1 MDAIILDWLNLML
14 RWTHII
20 VAIAWIGSSFYFM
33 WLDAHLEAPAVP
45 NDEVEGELWMVHS
58 GGFYQVNKITV
69 APKVM
74 PRTLHWFK
82 WEAGWTGITG
92 IALLAVI
99 YYLGSEAFLID
110 PQVSEITK
118 WQAVGIGAGTLIVGW
133 LLYDAMYMSSWGQK
147 NGTIASAIAFAGLC
161 GVAFG
166 LSQVLSGRGAY
177 VHVGALMGIIMVLN
191 VWIRIIPGQQNLVD
205 ARKAGEEPDPSYGV
219 RAKQRSVHNNYMTL
233 PIVFIMIS
241 SHYPETFGHPHNWA
255 VLIALFVIGALVRHW
270 FNLRNS
276 GSSAIWPVPVAI
288 AAMAS
293 LASLISGP
301 QILANIEAANA
312 APVAFAKI
320 ETLVKIRC
328 SSCHTVRPVQEGFKA
343 PPKNIIFD
351 TPEDIHK
358 HAAMI
363 RRTAVLTNTMPLG
376 NITKMTPAE
385 RKLLGLW
392 IEQGMKLD

>member
-1 MDAIILDWLNLML
+1 MDAIILDWLNLIL

-20 VAIAWIGSSFYFM
+20 VAVAWIGSSFYFM
-33 WLDAHLEAPAVP
+33 WLDAHLEEPASP
-45 NDEVEGELWMVHS
+45 DDEVEGELWMVHS
-58 GGFYQVNKITV
+58 GGFYRVHKIVV

-74 PRTLHWFK
+74 PRALHWFK

-92 IALLAVI
+92 ILLLAVV

-110 PQVSEITK
+110 PEVSDITK
-118 WQAVGIGAGTLIVGW
+118 WEAVGIGTATLVVGW
-133 LLYDAMYMSSWGQK
+133 FLYDTLYMSRWGQE
-147 NGTIASAIAFAGLC
+147 NGRLSAALAFAGLC
-161 GVAFG
+161 VVAYG

-205 ARKAGEEPDPSYGV
+205 ARKAGTEPDPSYGE

-255 VLIALFVIGALVRHW
+255 VLIALFIIGALVRHW

-276 GSSAIWPVPVAI
+276 GSPAIWPVPVSI
-288 AAMAS
+288 LAMVS
-293 LASLISGP
+293 LAAWISGP
-301 QILANIEAANA
+301 QVMAKIEAANA
-312 APVAFAKI
+312 PPVAFEKI
-320 ETLVKIRC
+320 EMVVKTRC
-328 SSCHTVRPVQEGFKA
+328 SSCHTAKPVQEGFEA
-343 PPKNIIFD
+343 PPKNIKFD
-351 TPEDIHK
+351 TPEEILK

-363 RRTAVLTNTMPLG
+363 KRTTVVTNTMPLG
-376 NITKMTPAE
+376 NITNMTADE

-392 IEQGMKLD
+392 IDQGMKLD

>member
-33 WLDAHLEAPAVP
+33 WLDAHLEEPAVP
-45 NDEVEGELWMVHS
+45 SDEVEGELWMVHS
-58 GGFYQVNKITV
+58 GGFYRVNKIMV

-92 IALLAVI
+92 ILLLAVV
-99 YYLGSEAFLID
+99 YYLGSAAFLID
-110 PQVSEITK
+110 PQVSAITK
-118 WQAVGIGAGTLIVGW
+118 GQAVGIGAGTLIVGW
-133 LLYDAMYMSSWGQK
+133 LLYDAMYMSRWGQE
-147 NGTIASAIAFAGLC
+147 NGTLSAAIAFAGLC

-177 VHVGALMGIIMVLN
+177 VHVGALMGIIMVFN

-255 VLIALFVIGALVRHW
+255 VLIALFIIGALVRHW

-276 GSSAIWPVPVAI
+276 GSKAIWPVPLAI
-288 AAMAS
+288 AAMLS
-293 LASLISGP
+293 LATWISGP
-301 QILANIEAANA
+301 QVAAKIAAANA
-312 APVAFAKI
+312 PPVPFAKI
-320 ETLVKIRC
+320 EMLVRTRC
-328 SSCHTVRPVQEGFKA
+328 SSCHTAKPVQEGFEA
-343 PPKNIIFD
+343 PPKNIKFD
-351 TPEDIHK
+351 TPADIHK

-363 RRTAVLTNTMPLG
+363 KRTAVLTNTMPLG
-376 NITKMTPAE
+376 NITKMTKDE

-392 IEQGMKLD
+392 IDQGMKLD

>member
-20 VAIAWIGSSFYFM
+20 VAVAWIGSSFYFM
-33 WLDAHLEAPAVP
+33 WLDSHLEEPAEP
-45 NDEVEGELWMVHS
+45 SDEVEGELWMVHS
-58 GGFYQVNKITV
+58 GGFYRVDKIMV

-92 IALLAVI
+92 VLLLAVV

-110 PQVSEITK
+110 PQISDITK
-118 WQAVGIGAGTLIVGW
+118 WQAVGVGAGTLIAGW
-133 LLYDAMYMSSWGQK
+133 FLYDTMYMSRWGQEY
-147 NGTIASAIAFAGLC
+147 GTIASAIAFAGLC
-161 GVAFG
+161 GVAYG
-166 LSQVLSGRGAY
+166 LSQILSGRGAY

-205 ARKAGEEPDPSYGV
+205 ARKAGEEPDPSYGE
-219 RAKQRSVHNNYMTL
+219 RAKQRSVHNNYMTR

-288 AAMAS
+288 IAMVS

-301 QILANIEAANA
+301 QIVAKIEAANA
-312 APVAFAKI
+312 APVPFEKI
-320 ETLVKIRC
+320 EVLVKTRC
-328 SSCHTVRPVQEGFKA
+328 SSCHTVKPVQEGFET

-363 RRTAVLTNTMPLG
+363 KRTAVLTTTMPLG
-376 NITKMTPAE
+376 NITKMTKEE

-392 IEQGMKLD
+392 IDQGMKLD